1 MVLVVGLGLQVL
13 NRVRSIE
20 KMVGAARESVA
31 WFKWWCLHL
40 VVCDGEQ
47 PVAWWFYL
55 FKKRHLWWLGSR
67 LVGSTRAGVATSKR
81 ENKENEKRRE
91 RNRGWRAWLLPLQS
105 DATGV
110 CCVEMLWDVEGVQCD
125 VRREGCWVVS
135 RWAWLRF
142 GRGGRCLFGS
152 VAENSVSFCGQLQG
166 VLQTFCEDRG
176 THQEGYSSAHFCR
189 HSNIPETS
197 KYFQK
202 IQKSSK

>member
-110 CCVEMLWDVEGVQCD
+110 CCVEMLWDVEGGPMWCAEGRMLGGVPLGLAAFWAGGKVP
-125 VRREGCWVVS
+125 VRER
-135 RWAWLRF
+135 
-142 GRGGRCLFGS
+142 GRKFSLVLWTVAGRATNLLWG
-152 VAENSVSFCGQLQG
+152 
-166 VLQTFCEDRG
+166 
-176 THQEGYSSAHFCR
+176 
-189 HSNIPETS
+189 
-197 KYFQK
+197 
-202 IQKSSK
+202 